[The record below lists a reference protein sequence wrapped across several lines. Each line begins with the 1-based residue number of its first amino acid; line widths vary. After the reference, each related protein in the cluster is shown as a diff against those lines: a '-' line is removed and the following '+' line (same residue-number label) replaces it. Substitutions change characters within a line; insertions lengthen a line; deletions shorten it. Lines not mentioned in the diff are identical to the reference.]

1 MIGACHR
8 NIAVGILA
16 DRPILFDSPSIM
28 KIEIE
33 LSLTEKPVDKKSV
46 ERLTRVVGQPVATL
60 LRRRL
65 DVETRLSD
73 RRDASAQRYV
83 RMSKVRKHLTNLIA
97 RARVNTSY
105 CNQAIDWNVRTN
117 VTPSRSRDCSNEGS
131 PV

>member
-1 MIGACHR
+1 
-8 NIAVGILA
+8 
-16 DRPILFDSPSIM
+16 M

-33 LSLTEKPVDKKSV
+33 LSLTEKPVDKESV

-97 RARVNTSY
+97 RARVSTSY
-105 CNQAIDWNVRTN
+105 GNQAIDWNFRRN